1 MFSPGY
7 VWSELR
13 RRFGRTLV
21 TAIGL
26 AAGVGLVMGIIGV
39 SDGLDAAQNK
49 VLSPL
54 GAVGTDIIVTRT
66 IAPTTSQTSPS
77 AQSGSTP
84 FFSSP
89 GNGGSGPV
97 SVGGSPPANVGELN
111 AQASSD
117 YEDNNDV
124 VLTDLA
130 KLGKPGTQFTHD
142 FFFPDTLIPF
152 PSQAVGIIGH
162 MKDVTTSVGG
172 LLLKATHESGTVP
185 DITAKYKTGGE
196 ILKVDATPPTLTAAQ
211 MAAEQSCI
219 QKLFGVKAV
228 VVPSGSAVSDSGGK
242 PAPGPSG
249 HVQYRVS
256 FNGSNPAFEKCMTPS
271 QKAFVQDVQVP
282 EQTIEQTINP
292 PTTNTE
298 TKTYT
303 AAGVDPASPDSGL
316 VTASQLTAGTWFT
329 ADPAHE
335 VLVDDTYASANDLKV
350 GSSLKL
356 NGVGY
361 RVVGLVA
368 PTLTG
373 DVSDLYFAMGTAE
386 ALASEPD
393 EVDEVLVTVKNA
405 ADVNTVAAEIKR
417 ELPGATVLTSKT
429 LADHV
434 TGSLTNAK
442 KLADDLG
449 GALAI
454 VVLIAAFLIAAL
466 LTLSSVSKRVRE
478 IGTLRAIGWSRAR
491 VIRQI
496 VAETIGIGIVGAVIG
511 VGAGFAIS
519 AVIAA
524 IGPGLSVTSTG
535 LTVGASAFSSSTT
548 ATVASLVHLTAPI
561 HLSTIALGVAGAVV
575 GGLLAGVIGGWRASR
590 MAPAVALRDLG

>member
-1 MFSPGY
+1 VFSPGY

-26 AAGVGLVMGIIGV
+26 AAGVGLVMSIIGV

-77 AQSGSTP
+77 SSSKTP
-84 FFSSP
+84 FFSSSSP
-89 GNGGSGPV
+89 GPGGSGPV
-97 SVGGSPPANVGELN
+97 NVSGAPPANVGELN
-111 AQASSD
+111 AEASSD
-117 YEDNNDV
+117 YENNNDV

-130 KLGKPGTQFTHD
+130 KLGKPGTRFTHD

-152 PSQAVGIIGH
+152 PSAAVSIIEH
-162 MKDVTTSVGG
+162 MKDVTSSVGG

-196 ILKVDATPPTLTAAQ
+196 TLKVDATPPSLTPTE
-211 MAAEQSCI
+211 MAAEQACI
-219 QKLFGVKAV
+219 QKLFGVAPV
-228 VVPSGSAVSDSGGK
+228 QASGGGGGGVSGSAPAGGASSRSYK
-242 PAPGPSG
+242 
-249 HVQYRVS
+249 VV
-256 FNGSNPAFEKCMTPS
+256 FNGTNPAFEKCMTPS
-271 QKAFVQDVQVP
+271 QKAFIEDVEVP

-292 PTTNTE
+292 PTTDTE

-316 VTASQLTAGTWFT
+316 VTESQLTAGTWFT
-329 ADPAHE
+329 ADSAHE
-335 VLVDDTYASANDLKV
+335 ILVDDTYASANRLKV
-350 GSSLKL
+350 GSSLSL
-356 NGVGY
+356 NGVDY

-393 EVDEVLVTVKNA
+393 EVDEVLITVKNA
-405 ADVNTVAAEIKR
+405 ADVNAVAAEIKR

-466 LTLSSVSKRVRE
+466 LTLASVSKRVRE

-491 VIRQI
+491 VVRQI
-496 VAETIGIGIVGAVIG
+496 VAETAGIGIVGAVIG
-511 VGAGFAIS
+511 VAVGFAIS

-535 LTVGASAFSSSTT
+535 LAVGASAFSSSTT

-561 HLSTIALGVAGAVV
+561 HLTTVVLGVGGAVV

-590 MAPAVALRDLG
+590 LAPAVALRDLG